1 MKDKTPP
8 QIFNISL
15 DIPEINSLNNTEYKI
30 PWMRAVSTYTL
41 CSKYNKYNNKH
52 LKNLLETLEQF
63 NTQPEKLKNHIKT
76 VFYFFFINILD
87 NIQEYP
93 DYDIFKKAS
102 AIAQPWHNY
111 QDELYIQK
119 CHKYIMRQLKNQHF
133 FNLNES
139 PLHNLASHKNKR
151 AKITI
156 PYQPEF
162 LIKISAKHTSFDQKY
177 KPPTNQYFT
186 QIGRNSLF
194 KFSAHIAPPTKPK
207 LLIEGLAP
215 DFNEKLTTNLISK
228 GLADGNG
235 DLVEDNDGN
244 LKICT
249 PKGRELFQKILEE
262 PCFSRKITKEAS
274 EIIQKNYLN
283 IMEKRKSLEGFSYT
297 HSLALT
303 IACLTEDTNVGKLP
317 EPLLQEVQRLT
328 DIAYQISC
336 MVNQV
341 YSTPEGDTKTVFC
354 PQDNTFCYNLARD
367 IIEQIIENKKTLIL
381 QSGPPVKNDGKFST
395 HAFYVTLKYLEG
407 NRLEII
413 LVDGGSGSKYFT
425 PVKKNKKDLQQNEF
439 HYAAFKPVS
448 LDDGEM
454 VKVVQNYIFSILI
467 LPYTLSDKNTDKETK
482 YDNEEIGPS
491 PRCHERLWENIFLVQ
506 KEDGQFF
513 KGYQEKCYKLERS
526 TLNQTFKKQVTGNC
540 TIHNFK
546 KALLIATGMSAID
559 YGRLEDTLVLGLD
572 QLINKHEMQCKA

>member
-1 MKDKTPP
+1 MKDQTPP
-8 QIFNISL
+8 QIFNISF
-15 DIPEINSLNNTEYKI
+15 DIPEIYSLDNTKYEAPWKLAALTHMLCSEENRYNNTHLEDLLKI
-30 PWMRAVSTYTL
+30 
-41 CSKYNKYNNKH
+41 
-52 LKNLLETLEQF
+52 LEQF

-76 VFYFFFINILD
+76 VFYLFFINILD

-119 CHKYIMRQLKNQHF
+119 CHQYILRQLKNQPF

-139 PLHNLASHKNKR
+139 PLYKLASYKNKC
-151 AKITI
+151 AKINI
-156 PYQPEF
+156 PYQTES

-177 KPPTNQYFT
+177 KPPTSQSFKQT
-186 QIGRNSLF
+186 GGNSLF

-215 DFNEKLTTNLISK
+215 DFNKRLTTNLISK

-235 DLVEDNDGN
+235 DLVEDNDGT

-249 PKGRELFQKILEE
+249 PKGRGLFQKILEE
-262 PCFSRKITKEAS
+262 PCFRREISKEAT

-283 IMEKRKSLEGFSYT
+283 IMEKRKSLEGFGYT

-303 IACLTEDTNVGKLP
+303 IACLTADTNVGKLP
-317 EPLLQEVQRLT
+317 KPLLQEVQRLT

-336 MVNQV
+336 MVNKV
-341 YSTPEGDTKTVFC
+341 YSTPEGDPKTFFC
-354 PQDNTFCYNLARD
+354 PRDNIFCYYLAKD
-367 IIEQIIENKKTLIL
+367 IIKQIIHNKKTLIL
-381 QSGPPVKNDGKFST
+381 QSGPPVKNGEKFST

-425 PVKKNKKDLQQNEF
+425 PVKKNKKDLEQNEF

-448 LDDGEM
+448 LDDPEM
-454 VKVVQNYIFSILI
+454 VKVVRNYIFSILI
-467 LPYTLSDKNTDKETK
+467 LPYTLSDKNTDKETN
-482 YDNEEIGPS
+482 YDNKELGPS
-491 PRCHERLWENIFLVQ
+491 PRCHEQLWENIFLVQ

-513 KGYQEKCYKLERS
+513 KGYKEKQYKLERS

-546 KALLIATGMSAID
+546 QALLIATGMSAID
-559 YGRLEDTLVLGLD
+559 YGRLEDTFILGLD
-572 QLINKHEMQCKA
+572 QLINKHNMQCKA